1 MCFCAS
7 VSKLQVEGRLSEEYV
22 TILQLVI
29 LGTSNILKTAREVMD
44 GIHFF
49 SVPELAVLWMKH
61 RVSGWLFGCCEFW
74 GTGFLVGFI
83 LILI

>member
-1 MCFCAS
+1 MCYCAS

-49 SVPELAVLWMKH
+49 SVPEHLSCCPVDEAQGVGVAFWM
-61 RVSGWLFGCCEFW
+61 L
-74 GTGFLVGFI
+74 
-83 LILI
+83 